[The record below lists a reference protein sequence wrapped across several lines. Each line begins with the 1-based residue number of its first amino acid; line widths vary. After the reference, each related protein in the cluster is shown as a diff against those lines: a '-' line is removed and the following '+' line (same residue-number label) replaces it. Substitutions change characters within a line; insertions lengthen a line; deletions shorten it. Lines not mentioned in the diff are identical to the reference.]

1 MVPRPGQSETNDQPK
16 VKAWL
21 VAAPGLGGAVGEEM
35 LSFPD
40 ALGGSC
46 QAKLLAKNEANTEVN
61 HDQG

>member
-1 MVPRPGQSETNDQPK
+1 MGPRLDQSETNDQSK

-21 VAAPGLGGAVGEEM
+21 VAAPGLGGVVGEEM
-35 LSFPD
+35 LSVPD

-46 QAKLLAKNEANTEVN
+46 QVKLLAKNEANTEAN